1 MKALNIFIVAT
12 ALAVS
17 TSVLA
22 DDKPGHSQAPSAAA
36 QDSTGLT
43 EGEVRKVDMEQ
54 GKVTLKHGAIENLGM
69 SPMTMIFRA
78 SDPAMLSK
86 LKVGDR
92 VKFKADRLNGAITIT
107 EITPAS

>member
-1 MKALNIFIVAT
+1 MSTGDAGPAT
-12 ALAVS
+12 ISRQRWEDWITRTTAVLAVF
-17 TSVLA
+17 
-22 DDKPGHSQAPSAAA
+22 AALSSGQWGA
-36 QDSTGLT
+36 SNL
-43 EGEVRKVDMEQ
+43 RAILEQ

-78 SDPAMLSK
+78 SDPAMISK
-86 LKVGDR
+86 LKVGDK

>member
-1 MKALNIFIVAT
+1 MKALNIFLVAA
-12 ALAVS
+12 ALTVS

-22 DDKPGHSQAPSAAA
+22 DDKPGQSQSPSATA
-36 QDSTGLT
+36 QNPTGFT

-86 LKVGDR
+86 LKVGDT
-92 VKFKADRLNGAITIT
+92 VKFKADRVNGAITII
-107 EITPAS
+107 EIAPAS